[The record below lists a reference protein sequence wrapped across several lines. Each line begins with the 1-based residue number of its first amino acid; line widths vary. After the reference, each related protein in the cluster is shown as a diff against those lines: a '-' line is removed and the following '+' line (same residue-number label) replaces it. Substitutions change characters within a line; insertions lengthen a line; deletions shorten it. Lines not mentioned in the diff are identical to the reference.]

1 MSSSW
6 PNFLAASGNGMRGL
20 VADSRLW
27 TLFFCISN
35 SPQNRHPE
43 RSASQIVRV
52 TRCLVARSRR
62 TPTVLYLLVLF
73 GAFQPLQPFSVSARY
88 ANKQGTWKV
97 SLRPIAASTWI
108 TAHERIYARPLA
120 RTRQIPIFRLRW
132 LKSSETADL
141 GSCKGSPIPALTQ
154 PVKPCLRKELISVC
168 LGERRYAY
176 GCAGHRN
183 HADVIFLAEVLRRAC
198 HLGGSALGT

>member
-1 MSSSW
+1 VMSSSW

-20 VADSRLW
+20 VADGRVW

-120 RTRQIPIFRLRW
+120 RTAANPDLPASVVEKLRNSRPGVMQRESDPGSHAACEAVPSQRVNFRLLRRTQVRVR
-132 LKSSETADL
+132 L
-141 GSCKGSPIPALTQ
+141 CGSP
-154 PVKPCLRKELISVC
+154 
-168 LGERRYAY
+168 
-176 GCAGHRN
+176 
-183 HADVIFLAEVLRRAC
+183 
-198 HLGGSALGT
+198 